1 MLVAKQVE
9 HDNVLPIEGIQ
20 MNDDPKKLCILSEWM
35 DYGNLHDYLK
45 SNGVADRIELV
56 SCESHPR

>member
-1 MLVAKQVE
+1 
-9 HDNVLPIEGIQ
+9 